1 MNIKVA
7 YGKVLTGIS
16 KIFSVDVAKK
26 FDTRLRFHRDLNL
39 KHPKSL
45 ADKVTYIELHDPSP
59 LAPECTDKYA
69 VRQYVKDK
77 GLENILVPLA
87 GGPWSKIE
95 EINFK
100 VLPDSFVFKA
110 THGCK
115 MNYLVP
121 EKEELDKNKCV
132 AEMSKWLK
140 TTYGTYSMEPH
151 YLEIPHRIYAEE
163 YLADADKLIVL
174 VCGDRVVTE
183 MGNSVSRH
191 IFDMNW
197 NHLSGLTDETADT
210 VEKPEHFNQMIEIA
224 RELSADFKFVRVDLY
239 DINGRVYFGELTFS
253 PTNGVFSHYTQEFL
267 NEMGSKLVI

>member
-87 GGPWSKIE
+87 GGPYNTGFLYRNGS
-95 EINFK
+95 
-100 VLPDSFVFKA
+100 
-110 THGCK
+110 
-115 MNYLVP
+115 
-121 EKEELDKNKCV
+121 
-132 AEMSKWLK
+132 
-140 TTYGTYSMEPH
+140 
-151 YLEIPHRIYAEE
+151 
-163 YLADADKLIVL
+163 
-174 VCGDRVVTE
+174 
-183 MGNSVSRH
+183 
-191 IFDMNW
+191 
-197 NHLSGLTDETADT
+197 
-210 VEKPEHFNQMIEIA
+210 IA
-224 RELSADFKFVRVDLY
+224 VNLGKS
-239 DINGRVYFGELTFS
+239 
-253 PTNGVFSHYTQEFL
+253 
-267 NEMGSKLVI
+267 